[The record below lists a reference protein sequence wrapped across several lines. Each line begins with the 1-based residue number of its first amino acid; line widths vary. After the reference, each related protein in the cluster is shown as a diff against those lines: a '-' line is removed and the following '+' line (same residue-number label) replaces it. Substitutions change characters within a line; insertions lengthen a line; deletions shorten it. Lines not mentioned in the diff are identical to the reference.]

1 MIFIWHTKL
10 YESNVYIVEILHY
23 MRICPCRRISGL
35 IRTMHRRDPLTMMT
49 EVPDNSRMQEYNPG
63 MKILGNISI
72 LGETKDPHLHFNG

>member
-1 MIFIWHTKL
+1 
-10 YESNVYIVEILHY
+10 
-23 MRICPCRRISGL
+23 
-35 IRTMHRRDPLTMMT
+35 MMT